1 MILYKIIIKD
11 HNCKLD
17 YLTLKKL
24 KEIKDEFNNTRIKE
38 NINDIMG
45 KIFFKDIYYKF
56 YNRDVASLKRHL
68 LSFYITGKITNIKI
82 INDMLYIDN
91 YYTSCQLNEYAG
103 FDIEELKILEDI
115 ISNNYIYNKD
125 FVSNEI
131 PYFKEEDIDDVISS
145 LNKLPCTKTFSG
157 AVHILN

>member
-1 MILYKIIIKD
+1 
-11 HNCKLD
+11 
-17 YLTLKKL
+17 
-24 KEIKDEFNNTRIKE
+24 
-38 NINDIMG
+38 
-45 KIFFKDIYYKF
+45 
-56 YNRDVASLKRHL
+56 
-68 LSFYITGKITNIKI
+68 
-82 INDMLYIDN
+82 MLYIDN